1 MDPFT
6 GSIGSALASMPP
18 VGASPTDT
26 HLPGPSAQPAE
37 PGGNFGSYLDAMPEA
52 GRVPIA
58 IQPSMPP
65 TTPIQQLSQ
74 PPQNTL
80 GNDVLNS
87 LERYGSRVQT
97 LQKVGSDAGKHGA
110 GTHGVSGGLGGP
122 ASNHIAPSGGAPD
135 AMADIRKGYAD
146 IVEKSM
152 DHQRHMF
159 GLMIEVNLGH
169 TVASNVTSTAKT
181 LLTQSG

>member
-1 MDPFT
+1 MDPFA
-6 GSIGSALASMPP
+6 GSIASTLASMPP
-18 VGASPTDT
+18 ASASPTDM
-26 HLPGPSAQPAE
+26 HLPGSSAQPAE
-37 PGGNFGSYLDAMPEA
+37 PGGNFASYLDAMPEA

-65 TTPIQQLSQ
+65 ATPIQQLSQ

-110 GTHGVSGGLGGP
+110 GLSVGGP

-135 AMADIRKGYAD
+135 AMADIRKGYTD

>member
-1 MDPFT
+1 MDPFA
-6 GSIGSALASMPP
+6 GSIASTLASMPP
-18 VGASPTDT
+18 AGAAPTDM

-37 PGGNFGSYLDAMPEA
+37 PGGNFAAYLDAMPEV

-58 IQPSMPP
+58 IQPNMPP
-65 TTPIQQLSQ
+65 ATPIQQLSQ

-97 LQKVGSDAGKHGA
+97 LQKVGSNAGKHGA
-110 GTHGVSGGLGGP
+110 GVGVGGP
-122 ASNHIAPSGGAPD
+122 ASSYIAPAGGPPD
-135 AMADIRKGYAD
+135 HMADIRKGYTD